1 MAGGATVVSRIVDCG
16 GSCAAAPNANA
27 SPTTIVSARM
37 TSSYHPGAPVHADY
51 DRAMRLE
58 GSCQCG
64 KVRFTV
70 ESDTPY
76 PYQFCFCSICRKCSG
91 ALTANIMGK
100 METLEVRGERHL
112 KRYHARVRGRGG
124 KTRLAEGWRVF
135 CGACGTHLW
144 LEDKRWPEGV
154 WPNAS
159 AIDSE
164 LPVPPAHVFLMTRY
178 KPTWVPWPDVRHAE
192 KFVEYPKLSIADWH
206 EKHIRKSARRR

>member
-1 MAGGATVVSRIVDCG
+1 M
-16 GSCAAAPNANA
+16 
-27 SPTTIVSARM
+27 
-37 TSSYHPGAPVHADY
+37 HADY
-51 DRAMRLE
+51 DGAMRLE

-64 KVRFTV
+64 KIRFTV

-91 ALTANIMGK
+91 ALTCNIMGRR
-100 METLEVRGERHL
+100 ETLKVRGERHL
-112 KRYHARVRGRGG
+112 KRYHARVRGKGK

-144 LEDKRWPEGV
+144 LEDKRWPDGV
-154 WPNAS
+154 WPNAA

-178 KPTWVPWPDVRHAE
+178 KPAWVPWPHVRAE
-192 KFVEYPKLSIADWH
+192 KFAEYPKQSIADWH
-206 EKHIRKSARRR
+206 QRRRLHG